1 MRPAEYHVMAD
12 VEDSHWWYVAQR
24 AAMQSILERSGLLK
38 TLHRCS
44 VLDAGCGTGGNL
56 KWLGSLLEPGMLSGF
71 DRSPEAVQAAG
82 MKVPTAKVWRDDLT
96 CLSGQFQP
104 DSFDLI
110 LCSDVIYSLDQ
121 SVVGASLRSLLTSL
135 RSGGVFFLHVPALP
149 WLYSQHDVFVG
160 TQHRYRKSEVKSL
173 LKALGLDLVFL
184 SYRVS
189 ILFPLIVLQRMP
201 SMLSLRWQRLRGTE
215 RTVHGDQERP
225 SEMRQPAGVVNSIL
239 TRLMAGETRW
249 FRSGRTFPIGSSLV
263 ALGRK
268 P

>member
-1 MRPAEYHVMAD
+1 MRPAEYQVMAD

-24 AAMQSILERSGLLK
+24 LAMQSVIERSGLLK
-38 TLHRCS
+38 TLNRCS

-56 KWLGSLLEPGMLSGF
+56 KWLKSLLEPRMLAGF
-71 DRSPEAVQAAG
+71 DRSSEAVEAAE
-82 MKVPTAKVWRDDLT
+82 MKVPAAKVWRDDVT
-96 CLSGQFQP
+96 CLSAQLQP

-135 RSGGVFFLHVPALP
+135 RSGGVFLLHVPALS
-149 WLYSQHDVFVG
+149 WLYSQHDVSVG
-160 TQHRYRKSEVKSL
+160 TQHRYGKSEVKSL

-189 ILFPLIVLQRMP
+189 VLFPLVVLLRLP
-201 SMLSLRWQRLRGTE
+201 SMLSVQWQRFRGTE
-215 RTVHGDQERP
+215 RTVHREQERP
-225 SEMRQPAGVVNSIL
+225 SEMRKPAALVNSVL
-239 TRLMAGETRW
+239 TRVMAVEARW